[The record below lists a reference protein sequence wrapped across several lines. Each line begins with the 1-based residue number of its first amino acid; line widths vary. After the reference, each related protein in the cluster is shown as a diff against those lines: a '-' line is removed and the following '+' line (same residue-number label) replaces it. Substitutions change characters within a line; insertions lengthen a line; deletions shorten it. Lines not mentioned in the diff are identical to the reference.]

1 VGRGETLEQR
11 VSAAT
16 PDTAKGKRARI
27 PLFSAFFMI
36 YIFVSGGSF
45 GIEEMVSSAGPGL
58 TLILLLLLPVFWALP
73 MALVASELGS
83 AIPENGGFYVWT
95 RRGLGKF
102 WGFQAGWWWSLAILV
117 DTSLY
122 IVLSATY
129 LQNQIGFSDTVY
141 YLMCW
146 SIIIAFTVI
155 NILGIKVVAIGS
167 TLFAILIISPI
178 LVLAA
183 IGLANW
189 QFNPLT
195 PVSPPGTQLLG
206 SDGALVVGLSIG
218 MWMYSGYESMST
230 IAGEIENPQ
239 RLIPRALMLALPF
252 VALMYLLPTA
262 ASIAAFGQWEL
273 FSVDS
278 GDGKVSFV
286 DIGRALGGTALGH
299 ALLASVVLGNLALYL
314 DYMAS
319 GARPLQ
325 ALASDGLLPAA
336 LTRVN
341 SRYQTPVLALLLI
354 AMVNAVL
361 VIGPFQS
368 LVIIDVLLTVSA
380 YTLIFLAAVRLRY
393 VEPDLERPFK
403 IPGGN
408 TALTLL
414 VLPPLSLIGFIIALT
429 LVDHSLTLWGFDRFG
444 FLGLEIGWYG
454 LAGMT
459 AILSGPFVY
468 QLFYRRNRLTDK
480 TASRF

>member
-1 VGRGETLEQR
+1 LER
-11 VSAAT
+11 DKATAKAAT
-16 PDTAKGKRARI
+16 EKKRVRL

-58 TLILLLLLPVFWALP
+58 TLLLLLVLPVIWALP
-73 MALVASELGS
+73 MALIASELGS

-95 RRGLGKF
+95 RRGLGEF

-129 LQNQIGFSDTVY
+129 LQNQLGFSDTLY
-141 YLMCW
+141 YVICW
-146 SIIIAFTVI
+146 SVIVVFTVI

-167 TLFAILIISPI
+167 SLFAILIISPI
-178 LVLAA
+178 VVLGV
-183 IGLANW
+183 IGVANW

-195 PVSPPGTQLLG
+195 PITPPGADLLG
-206 SDGALVVGLSIG
+206 SDGALILGLSIG

-239 RLIPRALMLALPF
+239 RLIPTALMLVLPF

-262 ASIAAFGQWEL
+262 SSIAAFGHWEL

-278 GDGKVSFV
+278 GNGRVSFV

-299 ALLASVVLGNLALYL
+299 ALLASAVLGNLALYL

-325 ALASDGLLPAA
+325 ALARDGLLPLA
-336 LTRVN
+336 LTRV
-341 SRYQTPVLALLLI
+341 SARYQTPIPAILLI
-354 AMVNAVL
+354 AAINAVL
-361 VIGPFQS
+361 IIGPFQS

-380 YTLIFLAAVRLRY
+380 YALIFLAALRLRFL
-393 VEPDLERPFK
+393 EPDLARPFK
-403 IPGGN
+403 IPGGKY
-408 TALTLL
+408 ALTLL
-414 VLPPLSLIGFIIALT
+414 ILPPMALIIFMIAIT
-429 LVDHSLTLWGFDRFG
+429 LVDHSLTLWGRDRFE
-444 FLGLEIGWYG
+444 FLGIEIGWYG
-454 LAGMT
+454 LAGLI
-459 AILSGPFVY
+459 AILSGP
-468 QLFYRRNRLTDK
+468 LFYPLFHRRYQRSERGVSAAT
-480 TASRF
+480 TGP